1 MYLLSMETVQLNGK
15 KLGFGIGSIWVKESF
30 TIYKFAVMGKL
41 FQWSWIYLL
50 KC

>member
-15 KLGFGIGSIWVKESF
+15 KVGISIRSIWVKESF
-30 TIYKFAVMGKL
+30 TIYYRAIMGNL
-41 FQWSWIYLL
+41 FPWSWIYFL